1 MGRNNEPL
9 NTSESIR
16 HLTLTPTD
24 NKRLAALCGQLD
36 EHLRLIEYH
45 LGVEINNRGYDFE
58 IIGSQPATY
67 QTCHILERLYQLT
80 AHHRHIHAN
89 EVLTHIQEGQDKK
102 NAPNLGNKK
111 ITSAPM
117 SAAAHIAKLKPR
129 TDNQKNYLNA
139 MQQYDINFAIGPS
152 GTGKTFIAVACAVEA
167 LEKGLVDRLILTRP
181 AVEAGEKLGYL
192 PGNLS
197 EKIDPY
203 LRPLYDALQEL
214 LKGQKI
220 NQLIEN
226 GIIEILPLAY
236 MRGRTLNNAFIIL
249 DEAQNSTQEQMKMFL
264 TRIGFGSKAVITGDI
279 TQTDLP
285 KHIASGLRQAVNVLK
300 DIKAIRFTFLTSKD
314 IVRHP
319 VVQDIIEAYEK
330 DQT

>member
-16 HLTLTPTD
+16 HLTLSPTD

-58 IIGSQPATY
+58 IIGPQPATH

-80 AHHRHIHAN
+80 AHHQHIHAN
-89 EVLTHIQEGQDKK
+89 EVLTHIQGGQDKD
-102 NAPNLGNKK
+102 APNHKHKK
-111 ITSAPM
+111 MPSAPA
-117 SAAAHIAKLKPR
+117 STAHLAKLKPR
-129 TDNQKNYLNA
+129 TDNQKYYLTA

-203 LRPLYDALQEL
+203 LRPLYDALHEL
-214 LKGQKI
+214 SKGQKI
-220 NQLIEN
+220 NQLIES
-226 GIIEILPLAY
+226 GTIEILPLAY

-300 DIKAIRFTFLTSKD
+300 DIKAIHFTFLTSKD

-319 VVQDIIEAYEK
+319 IVQDIIEAYEK